1 MTSKIQRLTQLAAAA
16 AVSVTLSLAAAPS
29 VLADSANTTYSSDS
43 VTAKVTV
50 KAIDPATRHI
60 TVMSSSGE
68 LFTMKAPPEVRNFS
82 NIMVGDTIEA
92 TYTLETEVVIS
103 PPNTP
108 LPPDT
113 ESTIAARAAKGSMP
127 AAVVANHAVVTG
139 AVLAIDMTHHT
150 LKIVSPQGGAV
161 HIITV
166 RRADRQAAMAHLKVG
181 DTITA
186 YITESLLM
194 AVRPG

>member
-1 MTSKIQRLTQLAAAA
+1 MALGLT
-16 AVSVTLSLAAAPS
+16 AAPLS
-29 VLADSANTTYSSDS
+29 ALADSANTTYSSDT

-50 KAIDPATRHI
+50 KSIDPATRHLV
-60 TVMSSSGE
+60 VMNSSGE
-68 LFTMKAPPEVRNFS
+68 VFTIKAPPEVQNFD
-82 NIMVGDTIEA
+82 NIVVGDSIEA

-113 ESTIAARAAKGSMP
+113 EATVAARAGKGEMP

-194 AVRPG
+194 KVNPG

>member
-1 MTSKIQRLTQLAAAA
+1 MRIARLVATAAA
-16 AVSVTLSLAAAPS
+16 SVALGLAAAPTA
-29 VLADSANTTYSSDS
+29 LADSANTTYSSDS

-50 KAIDPATRHI
+50 KSIDPATRHI
-60 TVMSSSGE
+60 VVVSPSGE
-68 LFTMKAPPEVRNFS
+68 VFTMKAPPEVRNFD
-82 NIMVGDTIEA
+82 NIVVGDTIEA

-113 ESTIAARAAKGSMP
+113 EATVAARAASGEMP

-139 AVLAIDMTHHT
+139 AVLAIDLTHHT

-161 HIITV
+161 HTITV

-181 DTITA
+181 DTVTA

-194 AVRPG
+194 KVNPG